1 MDSCR
6 VLEQK
11 LRASEDEKERSS
23 HKLQR
28 QLEIKRQRQAELEQY
43 IKGLEEQQ
51 RRLSATKEEVGL
63 VYIAI

>member
-23 HKLQR
+23 HELQC
-28 QLEIKRQRQAELEQY
+28 QLEIKRQRQVQLEQY
-43 IKGLEEQQ
+43 IKGLEQQQ

-63 VYIAI
+63 VCIAI